1 MTSSGHSFSSNRIP
15 FKGLSALVWSNSP
28 EAILNLN
35 ACDSNHP
42 MPQDLELKPN
52 DASVLVQSLSQLH
65 RLSQASHDPRESG
78 IKATGFGLELC
89 PAGTQPYPPSPLRCT
104 RGPAPPP
111 RLWEGLPSTEDPVR
125 GFLAGTRRSSE
136 NQEPLLCVLYL
147 LPRRLIWVP
156 EALCPPTFRLL
167 RLPWLVTAYV
177 FCAFTSR
184 PFLRLV
190 YTSTSLN

>member
-89 PAGTQPYPPSPLRCT
+89 PAGTQPYPRPRSLSTQMHLRACPSAQALGR
-104 RGPAPPP
+104 APVHRRPCK
-111 RLWEGLPSTEDPVR
+111 RLPGWDQKVVR
-125 GFLAGTRRSSE
+125 ESRATS
-136 NQEPLLCVLYL
+136 LCV
-147 LPRRLIWVP
+147 VS
-156 EALCPPTFRLL
+156 AAQ
-167 RLPWLVTAYV
+167 TAHLG
-177 FCAFTSR
+177 S
-184 PFLRLV
+184 
-190 YTSTSLN
+190 

>member
-15 FKGLSALVWSNSP
+15 FKGLSALVWSYSP

-42 MPQDLELKPN
+42 MPQDLEREPD

-89 PAGTQPYPPSPLRCT
+89 PAGTQPYPRPCSLSTQMDHRPHRAHVPGPS
-104 RGPAPPP
+104 A
-111 RLWEGLPSTEDPVR
+111 
-125 GFLAGTRRSSE
+125 
-136 NQEPLLCVLYL
+136 Q
-147 LPRRLIWVP
+147 
-156 EALCPPTFRLL
+156 ALGKASVHGRPCK
-167 RLPWLVTAYV
+167 RLPGWDQKVVRESRATSVCVVSAAQTAHLG
-177 FCAFTSR
+177 S
-184 PFLRLV
+184 
-190 YTSTSLN
+190 